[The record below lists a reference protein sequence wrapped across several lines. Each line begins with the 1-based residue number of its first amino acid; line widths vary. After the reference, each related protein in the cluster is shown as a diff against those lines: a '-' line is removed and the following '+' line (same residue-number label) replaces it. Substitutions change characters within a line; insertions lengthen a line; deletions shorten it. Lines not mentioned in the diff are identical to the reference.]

1 VTTAYAYDALGR
13 LLTVDYANDPD
24 VTYTYDLLGRRLTMT
39 DASGAAAWTYL
50 PAVSSPVAQPQALQ
64 AGDPATGQPAT
75 ADGPFD
81 SDTLA
86 YTWDAA
92 GRRLSTALDGS
103 AVATYTYDTLG
114 RLATVAAGTAERPL
128 GPFSYSYL
136 AASTQVT
143 SLAMPGG
150 VTTTRTYDSLGRLA
164 TVSSGTA
171 ERLLGS
177 FSYTVDN
184 HDRRTRVDLAD
195 GGRWEYT
202 YDAAGQLVGGVRY
215 GPRWPDATEQV
226 LATYGY
232 QYDPMGNPTQ
242 RSEDAGVSAY
252 TYNNLNQLVT
262 GSWSGSLSAFGWAQT
277 EGLASLTVDAQPAT
291 VFQQGQWT
299 AKGLT
304 VPAGDTTLSVVR
316 TAQDQTQATAE
327 ATVTRPADATQFS
340 HDLNGN
346 MLALDGWTLT
356 WDDENRLVAA
366 VKSGSAKLEYV
377 YDGLGRRRIRRLFA
391 FVVEPL
397 GGPGSWQLQSETH
410 FLWDSWLL
418 LREVTVTPADGQT
431 FTRTYVC
438 GLDLSGQLGG
448 EGMDPMSTAGGIGG
462 ILACSSSSSSSS
474 SSLSSTALFL
484 YDGNGNVANL
494 IAAESASTLATYEY
508 GPFGNTL
515 VASGPL
521 ADANPIRFSTKYAE
535 TAHLPGSFA
544 GPDLYYYGLR
554 YYNPGLGRWTS
565 RDPIGEQGGAALHRF
580 VRNDPAERW
589 DGIGLAPSCCELKPA
604 EQLAASTTAGRYRVC
619 CYETGLVFRH
629 CHVQYAPCKRL
640 SATGMPITEY
650 PVALR
655 TDGYLDNGIPCRCAT
670 ASDITA
676 CAGTMNA
683 PEDPVLPG
691 MRLGRQVNC
700 AGWLPGRNCQTC
712 TRDILGKCCLKSP
725 WRISWYAGGN
735 RGPCVRWTWFVP
747 PGSPAPVC
755 EEYELD
761 KYLGLVEWR

>member
-242 RSEDAGVSAY
+242 RSEDAGVR
-252 TYNNLNQLVT
+252 
-262 GSWSGSLSAFGWAQT
+262 
-277 EGLASLTVDAQPAT
+277 SLT
-291 VFQQGQWT
+291 
-299 AKGLT
+299 
-304 VPAGDTTLSVVR
+304 GDV
-316 TAQDQTQATAE
+316 
-327 ATVTRPADATQFS
+327 
-340 HDLNGN
+340 H
-346 MLALDGWTLT
+346 
-356 WDDENRLVAA
+356 A
-366 VKSGSAKLEYV
+366 VY
-377 YDGLGRRRIRRLFA
+377 
-391 FVVEPL
+391 
-397 GGPGSWQLQSETH
+397 
-410 FLWDSWLL
+410 
-418 LREVTVTPADGQT
+418 
-431 FTRTYVC
+431 
-438 GLDLSGQLGG
+438 
-448 EGMDPMSTAGGIGG
+448 
-462 ILACSSSSSSSS
+462 AC
-474 SSLSSTALFL
+474 
-484 YDGNGNVANL
+484 
-494 IAAESASTLATYEY
+494 
-508 GPFGNTL
+508 P
-515 VASGPL
+515 
-521 ADANPIRFSTKYAE
+521 
-535 TAHLPGSFA
+535 
-544 GPDLYYYGLR
+544 
-554 YYNPGLGRWTS
+554 
-565 RDPIGEQGGAALHRF
+565 Q
-580 VRNDPAERW
+580 
-589 DGIGLAPSCCELKPA
+589 
-604 EQLAASTTAGRYRVC
+604 
-619 CYETGLVFRH
+619 
-629 CHVQYAPCKRL
+629 
-640 SATGMPITEY
+640 
-650 PVALR
+650 
-655 TDGYLDNGIPCRCAT
+655 
-670 ASDITA
+670 
-676 CAGTMNA
+676 
-683 PEDPVLPG
+683 
-691 MRLGRQVNC
+691 
-700 AGWLPGRNCQTC
+700 
-712 TRDILGKCCLKSP
+712 
-725 WRISWYAGGN
+725 
-735 RGPCVRWTWFVP
+735 
-747 PGSPAPVC
+747 
-755 EEYELD
+755 
-761 KYLGLVEWR
+761 